1 MRFDDPTLQ
10 VRNLSKTFVL
20 HPQGGVRLPV
30 LEDVNLTVH
39 AGECVALSGPSGCGK
54 STLIRCLFGSY
65 VCDAGEIHV
74 RHRDGRV
81 DLASATARAI
91 LEARRESIGYVSQF
105 LQAVPRVPT
114 LELVAEPLIQRGIEP
129 EPAYARAREMLM
141 QLGVSP
147 RLWDLPPATF
157 SGGEQQR
164 VNIATGLIDR
174 KPILLMDEP
183 TASLD
188 AGNAQTVIE
197 LMRAACAAGS
207 SVVVILHDAAQRRLA
222 CDRDIHL
229 PAPVE
234 QAATG

>member
-10 VRNLSKTFVL
+10 VRNLSKTFIV
-20 HPQGGVRLPV
+20 HPQGGLRLPV
-30 LEDVNLTVH
+30 LQEVDLTVH
-39 AGECVALSGPSGCGK
+39 EGECVALSGPSGCGK
-54 STLIRCLFGSY
+54 STLIRCLYGSY

-74 RHRDGRV
+74 RHGRGRV
-81 DLASATARAI
+81 DLASASAREI
-91 LEARRESIGYVSQF
+91 LKVRHASIGYVSQF
-105 LQAVPRVPT
+105 MQAVPRVPT
-114 LELVAEPLIQRGIEP
+114 LELVADPLIERGGEP
-129 EPAYARAREMLM
+129 ESAYARAREMLM

-188 AGNAQTVIE
+188 AGNAQTVID
-197 LMRAACAAGS
+197 LIRGACAAGS
-207 SVVVILHDAAQRRLA
+207 SVVVILHDTAQRRLA
-222 CDRDIHL
+222 CDREIHL
-229 PAPVE
+229 PAPIE
-234 QAATG
+234 QVATG

>member
-1 MRFDDPTLQ
+1 MRFDDLTLQ
-10 VRNLSKTFVL
+10 VRNLSKTFVI
-20 HPQGGVRLPV
+20 HPQGGLRLPV
-30 LEDVNLTVH
+30 LRDVNLTAH
-39 AGECVALSGPSGCGK
+39 QGECVALTGPSGCGK
-54 STLIRCLFGSY
+54 STLIRCLYGSY
-65 VCDAGEIHV
+65 VCDTGEIQV
-74 RHRDGRV
+74 RHGNRRI
-81 DLASATARAI
+81 DLASASAREI
-91 LEARRESIGYVSQF
+91 LAVRHESVGYVSQF

-114 LELVAEPLIQRGIEP
+114 LGLVAEPLIARGIEP

-164 VNIATGLIDR
+164 VNIAAGLIDR

-188 AGNAQTVIE
+188 AGNAQTVID

-222 CDRDIHL
+222 CDREIHL
-229 PAPVE
+229 PASVE